1 MKKVIGI
8 VLLVFAGT
16 VMLNGLIPKNIEN
29 SLEKEE
35 KKELPVVESTALYE
49 EFTLPSLT
57 EKATYVIQAK
67 VMEVGDTLMKEKAF
81 SLTEDPKE
89 ATEIISYPVTPITL
103 KVNNV
108 MKGEDIAAG
117 DTFVYYEDGGRTPD
131 YIQLRDGFLMEEGMD
146 IILFLDKEGYCW
158 GYQSMFPVVNDQV
171 LLNEVA
177 LDYVNP
183 DKVSEMDTKKMK
195 SVFKEQINH
204 SVSTFMQ
211 VEDFANVIK
220 ALQN

>member
-8 VLLVFAGT
+8 VLLLFAGT
-16 VMLNGLIPKNIEN
+16 VILNGFMLKSIEN

-35 KKELPVVESTALYE
+35 EKELPVVKSIVDYQ
-49 EFTLPSLT
+49 EFTIPSLT
-57 EKATYVIQAK
+57 DKATYIMQAK
-67 VMEVGDTLMKEKAF
+67 VMEVGDTLEKEIAV
-81 SLTEDPKE
+81 SLTENPKE
-89 ATEIISYPVTPITL
+89 ATETISCPITPITL
-103 KVNNV
+103 KVEHV

-117 DTFVYYEDGGRTPD
+117 DTFIYYEDGGRTPD
-131 YIQLRDGFLMEEGMD
+131 YIQLPDGFLMEEGMD

-183 DKVSEMDTKKMK
+183 DKVSEMDTEKMK
-195 SVFKEQINH
+195 SVFKEQINNPI
-204 SVSTFMQ
+204 SSFMQ
-211 VEDFANVIK
+211 LKDFTNMIK
-220 ALQN
+220 ALQS